1 MAFTFIF
8 YIGVQMNFFSEHK
21 NLKILREAHDSLP
34 TVLNSIDETSFQ
46 YEMVINFKTMLEAI
60 IANPSFWD
68 EHSSFSIKI
77 LGERFISLLGRIFP
91 IKNEFNE
98 LFQLAYAM
106 NFRFIYEGFLLS
118 NAEFEPELFEA
129 IAFTK
134 NNVDRFETKPASNI
148 TFSTRDLPAYL
159 FKAMMNDPAIK
170 NLKHINATI
179 ENAKVLTADWEN
191 TLTKKIEK
199 AEALKAS
206 IEKYENAFNFV
217 GLYDGFNLLH
227 QQKKKE
233 RSNLIGMMVLSILL
247 IMSPL
252 VYKMYSTFKHEQEL
266 RLSSLSYEL
275 ILNGSSN
282 KPLENK
288 VSKNESPDLVYT
300 ITSLFPT
307 ISYIAILLY
316 LFRVL
321 LFNYKS
327 VCAQLLQIE
336 LRMTLCR
343 FIMHYSDY
351 AAKIKENSDI
361 TLDRFESVIFAG
373 IVSNEGDLPATFD
386 GIDQI
391 TALFKSVKTN

>member
-1 MAFTFIF
+1 
-8 YIGVQMNFFSEHK
+8 
-21 NLKILREAHDSLP
+21 
-34 TVLNSIDETSFQ
+34 
-46 YEMVINFKTMLEAI
+46 
-60 IANPSFWD
+60 
-68 EHSSFSIKI
+68 
-77 LGERFISLLGRIFP
+77 
-91 IKNEFNE
+91 
-98 LFQLAYAM
+98 
-106 NFRFIYEGFLLS
+106 
-118 NAEFEPELFEA
+118 
-129 IAFTK
+129 
-134 NNVDRFETKPASNI
+134 
-148 TFSTRDLPAYL
+148 
-159 FKAMMNDPAIK
+159 
-170 NLKHINATI
+170 
-179 ENAKVLTADWEN
+179 
-191 TLTKKIEK
+191 
-199 AEALKAS
+199 
-206 IEKYENAFNFV
+206 
-217 GLYDGFNLLH
+217 
-227 QQKKKE
+227 
-233 RSNLIGMMVLSILL
+233 
-247 IMSPL
+247 MSPL

-275 ILNGSSN
+275 VLNGSSN